1 MTPVG
6 QTVWVSKVKTSHVCS
21 ECGTHHPKWTGQCT
35 GCGEWNTL
43 TEEVISTGL
52 SVDASSVS
60 APRTR
65 SVDARPPVALDD
77 TTTDTGSARPTG
89 IGELDHVLSGGL
101 VDGSVTLLGGEPG
114 IGKSTLLLQVAHQ
127 WDGSVLYV
135 CAEESAQQVR
145 QRAERLGAKRPNIW
159 LLAEHGLGEI
169 ADAIDSTKPSLII
182 VDSIQMISDPVVTSA
197 PGSVAQ
203 VRATA
208 QFLVNL
214 AKRQSIPLVLV
225 GHVTKEGDL
234 AGPRVLEHLVDTVLS
249 FEGDRH
255 HSLRLVRAVKHRFGS
270 TNELSVFEMTG
281 DGLTGVADPS
291 QLLLADRKEQIPGS
305 AVVPTLEGRR
315 PLIVELQALTSVA
328 PPGVPARRTAQGID
342 QSRLAMLL
350 AVLARHCGVPTAAT
364 DVYASAVG
372 GVRIAEPGIDLALIL
387 AIASSI
393 IDRPLPPDLA
403 VFGEVGLGSEVRQVA
418 QPDRRFAEAY
428 RLGFK
433 RVIAPLRSPD
443 PVDGIELIRVG
454 DVGEALQAAGL
465 T

>member
-1 MTPVG
+1 
-6 QTVWVSKVKTSHVCS
+6 
-21 ECGTHHPKWTGQCT
+21 
-35 GCGEWNTL
+35 
-43 TEEVISTGL
+43 
-52 SVDASSVS
+52 VS

-372 GVRIAEPGIDLALIL
+372 GVRTAEPGIDLALIL

>member
-52 SVDASSVS
+52 SVDASSVG
-60 APRTR
+60 APRAR

-89 IGELDHVLSGGL
+89 IAELDHVLSGGL

-114 IGKSTLLLQVAHQ
+114 IGKSTLLLQVAHH
-127 WDGSVLYV
+127 WDGPVLYV

-145 QRAERLGAKRPNIW
+145 QRAERLGAIRPNVW

-169 ADAIDSTKPSLII
+169 ADAIDTTKPSLII

-372 GVRIAEPGIDLALIL
+372 GVRIAEPGIDLALSL

-443 PVDGIELIRVG
+443 PVDAIELIRVG